1 MKDKERIEQTNAL
14 IKEFVEQQMNTAYA
28 DVYNPMFTPKGE
40 LFPEHYRED
49 GLHLTTEGYAVWK
62 EVISKYIK

>member
-1 MKDKERIEQTNAL
+1 
-14 IKEFVEQQMNTAYA
+14 MNTAYA

-49 GLHLTTEGYAVWK
+49 GLHLTAEGYAVWK